1 MIDTITLASK
11 AKELLSNDVFIEAV
25 RRIDAHIIDT
35 WRTTNALD
43 HVEREALYH
52 QQQALASLVAQLT
65 DMKDEPGLYAEEKL
79 DETET
84 EDQ

>member
-11 AKELLSNDVFIEAV
+11 AKELLSNEAFIEAV
-25 RRIDAHIIDT
+25 RRIDENIIDV
-35 WRTTNALD
+35 WRVTDFNQT
-43 HVEREALYH
+43 ERRESLYH

-65 DMKDEPGLYAEEKL
+65 DMKDEPGLHAEVPL

>member
-1 MIDTITLASK
+1 MTDSIILAQK
-11 AKELLSNDVFIEAV
+11 AKELLANDAFIEAV
-25 RRIDAHIIDT
+25 RRIDANIIDT

-65 DMKDEPGLYAEEKL
+65 DMKDEPGLYEDETL

>member
-1 MIDTITLASK
+1 MTDSIILAQK
-11 AKELLSNDVFIEAV
+11 AKELLTNDAFIEAV
-25 RRIDAHIIDT
+25 RRIDATIIDT
-35 WRTTNALD
+35 WRVTSLD
-43 HVEREALYH
+43 QEKERESLYY

-65 DMKDEPGLYAEEKL
+65 DMKDEPGLYEDETL